1 MRREHKGKEIHSLS
15 YGTNNMNFGPVQL
28 WDSESAWFIRS
39 QHDVYLEY
47 EQGRIQENE
56 KKKISNRGNQF
67 SRAMIYLSSKI
78 QIIS

>member
-28 WDSESAWFIRS
+28 WDSESAWFIPS

-56 KKKISNRGNQF
+56 KKKKLAIVAINSQE
-67 SRAMIYLSSKI
+67 L
-78 QIIS
+78 